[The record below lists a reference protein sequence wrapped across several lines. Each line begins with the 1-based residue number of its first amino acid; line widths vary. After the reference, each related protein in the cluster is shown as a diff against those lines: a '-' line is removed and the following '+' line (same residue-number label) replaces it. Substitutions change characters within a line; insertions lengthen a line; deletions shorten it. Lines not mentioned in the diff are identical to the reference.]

1 MICRFLRENKVDYM
15 KETDLFH
22 LFQTYDKNLDGN
34 LDFDDFLQFC
44 LPYDDVKLRAKIS
57 QRKTFKT
64 MQLANNVEFELSR
77 LFEKE
82 HHYHVKVEEEKKTL
96 ER

>member
-1 MICRFLRENKVDYM
+1 MICRFLRENKVDYV

-22 LFQTYDKNLDGN
+22 LYQTYDKNVDGN

-57 QRKTFKT
+57 
-64 MQLANNVEFELSR
+64 
-77 LFEKE
+77 
-82 HHYHVKVEEEKKTL
+82 
-96 ER
+96 